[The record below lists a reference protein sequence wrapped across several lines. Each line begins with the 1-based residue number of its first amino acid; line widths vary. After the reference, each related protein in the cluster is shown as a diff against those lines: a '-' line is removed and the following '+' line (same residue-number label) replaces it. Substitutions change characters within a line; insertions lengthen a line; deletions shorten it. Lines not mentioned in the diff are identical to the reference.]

1 MQLLG
6 QQVRM
11 CWKGKCWE
19 GENSEGVTA
28 HRNFNLPQALL
39 YTAPKEAIQT

>member
-11 CWKGKCWE
+11 CWEGK
-19 GENSEGVTA
+19 NSEGVAA

-39 YTAPKEAIQT
+39 CTAPKEAIQT